1 MGILGNN
8 YRVNKDLTHD
18 VPGPVPESAP
28 AAVKRRTIAAWA
40 LWDWG
45 SASWNAVVT
54 TFVFATWLMSSAFVD
69 PELVRLS
76 ETDTAA
82 LAEVKSITALH
93 NTWLSWAV
101 TAAGIVIALLAPV
114 LGSRADSAGRRK
126 LWLGI
131 NSSVVLAA
139 TVALFFVRPDVANQA
154 QMVVIALVI
163 LGIGNIAFELASVNY
178 NSMLNQISTPHNRG
192 RISGIGWG
200 AGYIGGIVLLAIL
213 LVGFVMI
220 SDTGWFGVTTENG
233 QNIRVAMLF
242 AAAWWLVFALPVFFA
257 IPEKHTSEKHKPL
270 SVKDSYV
277 KVGRDV
283 AKLWRSDRNVLR
295 FLIASAV
302 FRDGLAAVF
311 AFGGLIAAG
320 VFGFSPTTV
329 ILFAIVAN
337 VIAGLG
343 TISFGFIEDK
353 LGGKTVIVWSLVGM
367 CVAATLVFAL
377 HTKGPM
383 VFWIFGS
390 LLCIFVGPVQSAS
403 RAMVSRLAKPELEGE
418 LFGLYAMTG
427 RVISFLA
434 PALYGLMIVIFKEQ
448 IYGILGIMIVLL
460 AGLVLVLPLKLV
472 PAAQTVESE

>member
-1 MGILGNN
+1 MGHN
-8 YRVNKDLTHD
+8 YRVNNDLAYTGA
-18 VPGPVPESAP
+18 VP
-28 AAVKRRTIAAWA
+28 AAVPVKKRTIAAWA

-69 PELVRLS
+69 PELVKLS
-76 ETDTAA
+76 DTSATA
-82 LAEVKSITALH
+82 LAEVKAVQAEH

-101 TAAGIVIALLAPV
+101 TAAGIVIAVLAPV

-131 NSSVVLAA
+131 NSAVVLAA
-139 TVALFFVRPDVANQA
+139 TFGLFFIRPDVSNQA

-163 LGIGNIAFELASVNY
+163 LAIGNIAFELASVNY
-178 NSMLNQISTPHNRG
+178 NSMLNQISTPANRG

-220 SDTGWFGVTTENG
+220 DGTGWFGVTEENG
-233 QNIRVAMLF
+233 QNIRVAMIF
-242 AAAWWLVFALPVFFA
+242 AAMWWLIFAIPVFFA
-257 IPEKHTSEKHKPL
+257 VPEKRTSQKHKPL
-270 SVKDSYV
+270 GVVDSYK

-283 AKLWRSDRNVLR
+283 AKLWRTDRNVLK
-295 FLIASAV
+295 FLFASAI

-311 AFGGLIAAG
+311 AFGGLIASG
-320 VFGFSPTTV
+320 VFGFSATTV
-329 ILFAIVAN
+329 VIFAIVAN
-337 VIAGLG
+337 VIAGIG

-353 LGGKTVIVWSLVGM
+353 LGGKTVIVWSLIGM
-367 CVAATLVFAL
+367 CVSAIVIFLFHEQGAI
-377 HTKGPM
+377 

-403 RAMVSRLAKPELEGE
+403 RSTVSRLAKPELEGE

-427 RVISFLA
+427 RVVSFLA
-434 PALYGLMIVIFKEQ
+434 PALYGLMISIFKSQ

-460 AGLVLVLPLKLV
+460 AGLILVLPLNLRAQ
-472 PAAQTVESE
+472 PAQEQPVA